1 VNINCAELKDQ
12 VMTVRMSSLAIQ

>member
-12 VMTVRMSSLAIQ
+12 VMTVRMSSFAIQ